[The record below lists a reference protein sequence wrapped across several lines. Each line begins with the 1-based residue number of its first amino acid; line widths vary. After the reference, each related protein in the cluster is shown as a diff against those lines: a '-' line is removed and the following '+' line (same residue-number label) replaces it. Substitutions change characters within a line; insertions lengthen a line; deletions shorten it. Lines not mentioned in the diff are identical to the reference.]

1 MDLDTLADAAHTA
14 ACAGGQIVATSF
26 GAARDVQ
33 EKAPGDWVSEADLTS
48 ERAIRDVLQA
58 MAPDIPVFGEEGDG
72 AEGWANAR
80 RAGAASSDERG
91 DGRSAELGWLVDPLD
106 GTSNFLHRFPVV
118 GVSIAL
124 VDAGRPVVGVVHAPL
139 LGDTYVAVRDRG
151 AFRGQERLQ
160 VSGRDPTQA
169 ICATGFPFRHKEWL
183 PTYLRAFE
191 DAIARFEDLRR
202 AGAAS
207 LDLAWTATGTFD
219 GFFELAL
226 GPWDVA
232 AGALLVLEA
241 GGIVT
246 DWSGDGGRWLDTGDI
261 LAASPAVHEQLLD
274 LARASG
280 R

>member
-1 MDLDTLADAAHTA
+1 MDLDTLADTAHTA
-14 ACAGGQIVATSF
+14 ACAGGQVVAASF

-48 ERAIRDVLQA
+48 ERAIRDVLLA

-72 AEGWANAR
+72 AQGWANAR
-80 RAGAASSDERG
+80 KVGTESSAERG
-91 DGRSAELGWLVDPLD
+91 PELGWLVDPLD

-139 LGDTYVAVRDRG
+139 LGDTYVAVRGRG
-151 AFRGQERLQ
+151 AFRGQERLR
-160 VSGRDPTQA
+160 VSGRDPAQA

-207 LDLAWTATGTFD
+207 LDLAWTATATFD

-232 AGALLVLEA
+232 AGALLVVEA
-241 GGIVT
+241 GGVVT
-246 DWSGDGGRWLDTGDI
+246 DWVGDDARWLDTGDI

-274 LARASG
+274 IARASG